1 MRPEKEIFGTM
12 KKQLGFCLILILLL
26 ITGTVSAEEGAAS
39 RRLYTVT
46 APYLTVTDD
55 ISFDGLSCFWKGE
68 CDTLPGTEGISE
80 ILISADE
87 SDSLTGIFGTEPA
100 PRHIRVLPRS
110 EVYLDPNL
118 AASWMIVPF
127 EDIEPRRKVITLDGA
142 DILYNQFDPDTW
154 PLTAVIGEIP
164 EGASV
169 ADLPVGNRDASKLT
183 NLVLTG
189 VTAMVRGTAA
199 YMDLD
204 PLYPASLIRE
214 PLVNADILHVNNE
227 VPFASVCVIQ
237 DHYRGLVFCSK
248 TAYMAL
254 LEDIG
259 TDVVELDGD
268 HFQDYGD
275 EAVALTL
282 DMYDEAGMPYYG
294 GGHNKDEAQ
303 QPLIISHNGNT
314 FGFLGCNGKEIGY
327 AVASDTRPGAVHCD
341 IGLLEQQIAVLRKQ
355 GIIPIVTFQHLEV
368 YQEKPVDTVREDFEA
383 VRDAGAVIVSG
394 SQSHIPMEFD
404 VSSTNFVH
412 YGLGNLFFDQAFYLP
427 ETAEAF
433 IDRHVFYDGRYIN
446 TELLTIRFT
455 NNALSRYMEPAER
468 SALLGRIFK
477 VSEVEGLTR

>member
-1 MRPEKEIFGTM
+1 M
-12 KKQLGFCLILILLL
+12 KKLIIFCLIPLLL
-26 ITGTVSAEEGAAS
+26 LFFGTVSAQEESAS

-55 ISFDGLSCFWKGE
+55 ISFEGLSSFWKGE
-68 CDTLPGTEGISE
+68 CDILPGTDDVSV
-80 ILISADE
+80 ILISEDE
-87 SDSLTGIFGTEPA
+87 TDALTSVFGAEPDGD
-100 PRHIRVLPRS
+100 HIKALPRS
-110 EVYLDPNL
+110 EIYLDPNL
-118 AASWMIVPF
+118 AGAWMIVPF
-127 EDIEPRRKVITLDGA
+127 EDIEPRRKVIFLDGA
-142 DILYNQFDPDTW
+142 DILYNQFDPDIW
-154 PLTAVIGEIP
+154 PLTAVIGEVP
-164 EGASV
+164 EGTSGT
-169 ADLPVGNRDASKLT
+169 DLPVSNRDASKLT

-189 VTAMVRGTAA
+189 VTAMVRATAT

-214 PLVNADILHVNNE
+214 PLINADILHVNNE

-237 DHYRGLVFCSK
+237 DHYAGLVFCSK
-248 TAYMAL
+248 PAYMAL
-254 LEDIG
+254 LKDIG

-275 EAVALTL
+275 EAVELTL
-282 DMYDEAGMPYYG
+282 DMYDEAGIPYYG
-294 GGHNKDEAQ
+294 GGHNKNEAQ

-327 AVASDTRPGAVHCD
+327 AAASDTRPGAVHCD
-341 IGLLEQQIAVLRKQ
+341 IDLMEQQIAVLRKQ

-368 YQEKPVDTVREDFEA
+368 FQEKPVDSVRADFEA

-412 YGLGNLFFDQAFYLP
+412 YGLGNLFFDQAFFLP
-427 ETAEAF
+427 ETAQAF

-455 NNALSRYMEPAER
+455 NAALSHYMDTADRTE
-468 SALLGRIFK
+468 LLSRIFK

>member
-1 MRPEKEIFGTM
+1 MRPDKEIIENM
-12 KKQLGFCLILILLL
+12 KKQSGFFFMLVLLFL
-26 ITGTVSAEEGAAS
+26 FGTVSAQEGAS

-55 ISFDGLSCFWKGE
+55 ISFEGLSSFWKGE
-68 CDTLPGTEGISE
+68 CDTLPGTDGVSA
-80 ILISADE
+80 ILIPADE
-87 SDSLTGIFGTEPA
+87 TEALTGVFGAEPDA
-100 PRHIRVLPRS
+100 GNIRPLPRS

-118 AASWMIVPF
+118 AGAWMIVPF
-127 EDIEPRRKVITLDGA
+127 EDIEPRRKVIFLDGA

-164 EGASV
+164 EGTAV
-169 ADLPVGNRDASKLT
+169 TDLPVSNRDASKLT

-204 PLYPASLIRE
+204 PFYPASLIRE

-227 VPFASVCVIQ
+227 VPFANVCVIQ
-237 DHYRGLVFCSK
+237 DHYNGLVFCSK
-248 TAYMAL
+248 PSYMAL
-254 LEDIG
+254 LQHIG

-275 EAVALTL
+275 ESVYLTL
-282 DMYDEAGMPYYG
+282 DMYDEAGMQYYG

-303 QPLIISHNGNT
+303 QPLIVKHNGNT
-314 FGFLGCNGKEIGY
+314 FGFIGCNGKEIGY
-327 AVASDTRPGAVHCD
+327 AAASDTRPGAVHCD
-341 IGLLEQQIAVLRKQ
+341 IDLMKQQIAVLRKQ

-368 YQEKPVDTVREDFEA
+368 FQEKPVDVVRADFEA

-412 YGLGNLFFDQAFYLP
+412 YGLGNLFFDQAFFLP
-427 ETAEAF
+427 ETAQAF
-433 IDRHVFYDGRYIN
+433 IDRHVFYNGRYIN

-455 NNALSRYMEPAER
+455 NAALSHYMEPADR
-468 SALLGRIFK
+468 AALLSRIFK
-477 VSEVEGLTR
+477 VSEVAGLTQ

>member
-1 MRPEKEIFGTM
+1 M
-12 KKQLGFCLILILLL
+12 KKQFGFALILVLLVL
-26 ITGTVSAEEGAAS
+26 FGTVSAEEGAAS
-39 RRLYTVT
+39 RRVYTVT
-46 APYLTVTDD
+46 APYLTETDD
-55 ISFDGLSCFWKGE
+55 ISFEGLSSFWKGE
-68 CDTLPGTEGISE
+68 CDTLPGTDGVSE

-87 SDSLTGIFGTEPA
+87 IASLSAVFGAEPA
-100 PRHIRVLPRS
+100 PRRIKALPRS

-142 DILYNQFDPDTW
+142 DILTNRFDPDTW
-154 PLTAVIGEIP
+154 PLTAVIGEVP
-164 EGASV
+164 EGTAV
-169 ADLPVGNRDASKLT
+169 TDLPVSNRDASRLT

-204 PLYPASLIRE
+204 PFYPASLIRG
-214 PLVNADILHVNNE
+214 PLMDADILHVNNE
-227 VPFASVCVIQ
+227 VPFAEVCVIQ
-237 DHYRGLVFCSK
+237 DHYNGLVFCSK
-248 TAYMAL
+248 PAYMAL
-254 LEDIG
+254 LEYIG

-275 EAVALTL
+275 EAVELTL
-282 DMYDEAGMPYYG
+282 DLYDEAKIPYYG
-294 GGHNKDEAQ
+294 GGHNRDEAQ

-327 AVASDTRPGAVHCD
+327 AVASETRPGAVHCD
-341 IGLLEQQIAVLRKQ
+341 IGLMEQQIAVLRKQ

-368 YQEKPVDTVREDFEA
+368 YQDKPVDTVRADFEA

-455 NNALSRYMEPAER
+455 NNALSHYMEPEDRA
-468 SALLGRIFK
+468 ALLGRIFK